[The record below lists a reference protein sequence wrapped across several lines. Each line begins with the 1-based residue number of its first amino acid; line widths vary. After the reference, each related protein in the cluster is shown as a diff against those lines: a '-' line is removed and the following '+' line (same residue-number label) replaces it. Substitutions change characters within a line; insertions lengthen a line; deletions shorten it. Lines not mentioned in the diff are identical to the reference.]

1 MVLRCSASPP
11 PALWV
16 PRQRLFTDFFLS
28 SEFMTY
34 LLPFPPP
41 VGIRYGVGPVS
52 SLEASEAPGDEGL
65 QLIEY
70 GGGIS
75 LTVTASQ

>member
-1 MVLRCSASPP
+1 
-11 PALWV
+11 
-16 PRQRLFTDFFLS
+16 
-28 SEFMTY
+28 MTY